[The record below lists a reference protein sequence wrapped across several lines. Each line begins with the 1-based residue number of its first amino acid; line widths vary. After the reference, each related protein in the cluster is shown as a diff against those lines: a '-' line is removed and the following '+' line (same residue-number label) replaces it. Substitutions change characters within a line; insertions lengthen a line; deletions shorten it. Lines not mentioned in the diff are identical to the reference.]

1 VTVGIGVLGL
11 ASFYGPAYA
20 ERASDHPSCVVVAA
34 VPGDATDVQRR
45 TLGRPT
51 ADAFAAEHDC
61 AVYER
66 PEDLLA
72 DDRTDAVVVATR
84 SQRRAEDACAALERG
99 CPVLTA
105 KPAAADPDEAEAVAS
120 AAANTG
126 HPAVTTSPAR
136 FDDAVA
142 ELGRRVRDGAV
153 GDVVSV
159 RAAIRH
165 DRVPES
171 GIEYNAEHAPDE
183 AGSAY
188 SMGFYTADAL
198 LWLSDSSPVGVSGTL
213 SNVNTPYSSHPDLGS
228 ATVRFEDGAVGTMTM
243 TYATDCRDPL
253 GNWEVEVVGTDGTL
267 RTTHQG
273 YEGMHWRGGD
283 PDERRA
289 EVFGRTQ
296 TSILDR
302 QFDAFVRA
310 VTENADPAEVQPS
323 PAEITDAISLCAAW
337 EAADESDSVV
347 LL

>member
-20 ERASDHPSCVVVAA
+20 ERATDHPSCDVVAA
-34 VPGDATDVQRR
+34 VPGDATDDQRR

-51 ADAFAAEHDC
+51 VDAFAAEHEC

-66 PEDLLA
+66 TEELLA
-72 DDRTDAVVVATR
+72 DDGVDAVVVATR
-84 SQRRAEDACAALERG
+84 TRRRADDACTALERG

-105 KPAAADPDEAEAVAS
+105 KPAAADPDEAEAVAT
-120 AAANTG
+120 AATTADL
-126 HPAVTTSPAR
+126 PAVTTSPAR

-142 ELGRRVRDGAV
+142 ELGRRVRDGAL

-198 LWLSDSSPVGVSGTL
+198 LWLTDSAPVSVSGSL

-228 ATVRFEDGAVGTMTM
+228 ATVEFDDGAVGTMTM

-267 RTTHQG
+267 RTAHQG
-273 YEGMHWRGGD
+273 YEGIHWRAGD

-296 TSILDR
+296 TSILDC

-323 PAEITDAISLCAAW
+323 PDEVTDAISLCAAW

-347 LL
+347 SL